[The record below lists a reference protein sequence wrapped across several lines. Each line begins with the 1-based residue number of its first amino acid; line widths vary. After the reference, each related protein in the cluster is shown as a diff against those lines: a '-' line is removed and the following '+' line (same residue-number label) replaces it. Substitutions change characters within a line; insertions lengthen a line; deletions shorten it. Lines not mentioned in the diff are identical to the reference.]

1 MTHPHSDI
9 EQAIHTYLDGFYNG
23 DVDKLAQVFHPTS
36 ALTQS
41 VDGTLQVISRDQWL
55 DITRQRPSPASQGLP
70 RCDEILSIDVVDD
83 FTAHV
88 KLKCAIPPRYFTDL
102 LSLLKIDGRW
112 QVVQKIYATR
122 NAP

>member
-1 MTHPHSDI
+1 MGNQLSDI
-9 EQAIHTYLDGFYNG
+9 EHAIHAYLDGFYTG
-23 DVDKLAQVFHPTS
+23 DVDKLAQVFYPGC

-41 VDGTLQVISRDQWL
+41 VDGVLQVISRDRWL
-55 DITRQRPSPASQGLP
+55 EIMRQRPSPASLGLP
-70 RCDEILSIDVVDD
+70 RCDEILVIDVVDD

-102 LSLLKIDGRW
+102 LALLKVEGRW

-122 NAP
+122 DRP